1 MCLAVPS
8 KIICINDDIAEVE
21 IGGLKRHVSLQ
32 LVPEAKVGDYVIV
45 HAGFAIEILDE
56 ESARQTLELL
66 EEISEIS

>member
-8 KIICINDDIAEVE
+8 KIICINGDIAEVE

-32 LVPEAKVGDYVIV
+32 LVPEAKVGNYVIV

-56 ESARQTLELL
+56 ESARQTLKLL